1 MSTTRRRVA
10 LLGATV
16 LTSVSVLAGCGLS
29 SGAALSLEV
38 GPGSIQVNPAFE
50 DAVFTVGSKDFTEN
64 WLLGYMT
71 LFTLS
76 AAGAEVRDLTNIQ
89 GSNSA
94 RDAQAAGQID
104 MMWEYTGTSWISY
117 NGKVDPIT
125 DAVAQYDAVAE
136 LDRREHQ
143 LVWTAMSPVDN
154 TYAFALNRENA
165 ERLGVETLSDLAA
178 LVNEDP
184 SAATFCVETE
194 FASRNDGMPG
204 VEEAY
209 GFSVPPENL
218 NTLAIGPIYQAT
230 ADGEVCTVGEIFST
244 DGRVLGL
251 DLVVLEDD
259 RLFFPRY
266 NASVVVR
273 EEVIEEY
280 PEVREVLDPVAEA
293 LNNDVMRELNAKVD
307 VEGQDPDQV
316 ARDWLIEEGFVT
328 AAE

>member
-1 MSTTRRRVA
+1 MSRTRNRVA
-10 LLGATV
+10 LWGTTMLA
-16 LTSVSVLAGCGLS
+16 SVSMLAGCGLS
-29 SGAALSLEV
+29 SGAALALEV
-38 GPGSIQVNPAFE
+38 GPGSIEANPAFE
-50 DAVFTVGSKDFTEN
+50 GAVFTVGSKDFTEN
-64 WLLGYMT
+64 WLLGYIT
-71 LFTLS
+71 LFSLS

-117 NGKVDPIT
+117 NGNVDPIP
-125 DAVAQYDAVAE
+125 DAVEQYEAVAE
-136 LDRREHQ
+136 LDQREHQ

-154 TYAFALNRENA
+154 TYAFAMNRENA
-165 ERLGVETLSDLAA
+165 ERLGVETLSDLAVLA
-178 LVNEDP
+178 EEDP
-184 SAATFCVETE
+184 AEATFCVETE

-204 VEEAY
+204 VLETY
-209 GFSVPPENL
+209 GFTVPPENI
-218 NTLAIGPIYQAT
+218 NTLGIGPIYQAT
-230 ADGEVCTVGEIFST
+230 ADGEVCNFGEIFST

-259 RLFFPRY
+259 RQFFPRY

-273 EEVIEEY
+273 EEVIDEY
-280 PEVREVLDPVAEA
+280 PQVREVLDPVAER

-316 ARDWLIEEGFVT
+316 ARDWLIQEGFVT
-328 AAE
+328 AAG